1 MNWLNIDD
9 VYTIHQ
15 EIILKAGSIASVR
28 DFSLL
33 HSAVERPKATY
44 GGKDMYPTIFSKA
57 AALLH
62 SICMNHS
69 FTDGNKRT
77 AWISTKRFLKMNGY
91 YLKAVRIEAVAF
103 MLSVDNDKLP
113 LKDISSWLKTH
124 SSSTTRSPLRQK
136 LE

>member
-91 YLKAVRIEAVAF
+91 YLKTVRIEAVAF

-113 LKDISSWLKTH
+113 LKDISSWLKSH
-124 SSSTTRSPLRQK
+124 SSSTT
-136 LE
+136 

>member
-62 SICMNHS
+62 SLCMNHS

-77 AWISTKRFLKMNGY
+77 SWISTKRFLKMNGY

-113 LKDISSWLKTH
+113 LKDISSWLKSH
-124 SSSTTRSPLRQK
+124 SQTISNY
-136 LE
+136 

>member
-15 EIILKAGSIASVR
+15 EIILKAGSVASVR

-62 SICMNHS
+62 SLCMNHS

-77 AWISTKRFLKMNGY
+77 SWISTKRFLKMNGY

-113 LKDISSWLKTH
+113 LKDISSWLKSH
-124 SSSTTRSPLRQK
+124 SSSTT
-136 LE
+136 

>member
-1 MNWLNIDD
+1 MNWLNIDE
-9 VYTIHQ
+9 VYTIHE
-15 EIILKAGSIASVR
+15 EIIEKAGTIASVR

-44 GGKDMYPTIFSKA
+44 GGKDLYPTIFIKA

-62 SICMNHS
+62 SLCMNHA

-77 AWISTKRFLKMNGY
+77 SWASAHKFLWINQY
-91 YLKAVRIEAVAF
+91 HLKATRAEAVSF

-113 LKDISSWLKTH
+113 LNEISAWLRKH
-124 SSSTTRSPLRQK
+124 SSSLI
-136 LE
+136 